1 MVTFADLGVVGGA
14 YQTAGS
20 LPPQGVQRTVKGYEA
35 VMMNDNG
42 QQVLKPVLHFAEA
55 GAASL
60 VLNKTNRAILERTWG
75 PELDAWI
82 GRPVM
87 LLRTLTMLRGQPTP
101 GIVVQPMQTVQPVAP
116 IQTIQPVARM
126 QPVQHPAAPAA
137 PAQAGSTDWDSL

>member
-1 MVTFADLGVVGGA
+1 MVTFADLGVVRGA

-55 GAASL
+55 SAASL
-60 VLNKTNRAILERTWG
+60 VLNKTNRTILERAWG

-82 GRPVM
+82 GRPMM
-87 LLRTLTMLRGQPTP
+87 LLRTQTMLRGQPTP
-101 GIVVQPMQTVQPVAP
+101 GIMVQPMQPMQPVAP
-116 IQTIQPVARM
+116 VQQPIAPM
-126 QPVQHPAAPAA
+126 QRVQHPAAPAT